1 MARRLA
7 SCIEIDTLFLSFI
20 RVLLL
25 VMGVVVVWFEVT
37 GLYYILDSVKHCLIN
52 DGIEYIILHLCS
64 LYLCSLHL
72 CCSLLSV

>member
-1 MARRLA
+1 MARQLA

-52 DGIEYIILHLCS
+52 DSIEYIILH
-64 LYLCSLHL
+64 LCSLHL